1 MSRFSLMILSAVI
14 GLLLIGFVAVPGVRN
29 IFALLKTQTD
39 LEGNIAELHDIMTS
53 RDRLQAEYRAIPE
66 ADITKLNQILP
77 EGPEIGNLLSVYE
90 ALAKRNGLALISID
104 FSGGAQVRAGGAQ
117 AARPTSA
124 SNQKIVKAPSGD
136 ATLLPVVQNLQGSY
150 DAFRRYLRDI
160 EFLLNVTDITDISFS
175 PSDLQNASFSIRG
188 ATYYFQ
194 K

>member
-1 MSRFSLMILSAVI
+1 MILFGVI
-14 GLLLIGFVAVPGVRN
+14 GLLLIGLVAIPGVRN
-29 IFALLKTQTD
+29 IFALLETQAD
-39 LEGNIAELHDIMTS
+39 LEGSIAELQDIMTS

-77 EGPEIGNLLSVYE
+77 EGPEIGDLLSVYE
-90 ALAKRNGLALISID
+90 TLAKRNGLSLISID
-104 FSGGAQVRAGGAQ
+104 FSGGAQARAGGAQ
-117 AARPTSA
+117 AARPATA
-124 SNQKIVKAPSGD
+124 SNQKIVKVLSGGV
-136 ATLLPVVQNLQGSY
+136 TPLPVVQSLQGSY

-188 ATYYFQ
+188 TTYYFQ